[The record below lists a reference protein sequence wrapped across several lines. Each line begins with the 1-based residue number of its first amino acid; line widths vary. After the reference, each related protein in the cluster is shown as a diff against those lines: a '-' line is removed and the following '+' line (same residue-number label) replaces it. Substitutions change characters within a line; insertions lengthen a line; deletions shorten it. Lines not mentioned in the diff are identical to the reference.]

1 MFEEKMTNCPKCR
14 KPILNGGVFTS
25 PAKFTMRCPW
35 CQVTLSINVMT
46 KIITDVVEDSEIM
59 RPQHAYAE
67 VENSRKE
74 TVRMTDDGKGFK
86 VVGYMY
92 PADAK
97 Q

>member
-35 CQVTLSINVMT
+35 CQVTLSINVMP
-46 KIITDVVEDSEIM
+46 KIITEIIEDVD
-59 RPQHAYAE
+59 HAGRAAFAQAE
-67 VENSRKE
+67 APVKE
-74 TVRMTDDGKGFK
+74 TVRMNDDGKGFK

-92 PADAK
+92 PADQK
-97 Q
+97 